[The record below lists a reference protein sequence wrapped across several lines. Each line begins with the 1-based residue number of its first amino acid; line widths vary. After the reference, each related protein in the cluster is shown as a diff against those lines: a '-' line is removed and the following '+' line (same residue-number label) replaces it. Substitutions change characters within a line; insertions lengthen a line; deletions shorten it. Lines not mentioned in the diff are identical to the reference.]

1 MNDHN
6 TIVGRI
12 DHFAATTPEKAAIIF
27 GEQTITYAAL
37 AKASVQMA
45 YLLKVKGIGAGDR
58 VCLLSG
64 NCPEYLVLYHAVM
77 RCGAALFPIN
87 SDLAASEIAYI
98 LGHAEPALVV
108 SDAASSGKI
117 EAAQTLSSFA
127 VVHEELEQL
136 VAQSVQ
142 VPGDGAALHARK
154 PTDLALVIYTSG
166 TTSAPK
172 GVPATDAI
180 EIAGAETFAQIWNVT
195 AQDRCLC
202 ALPLS
207 FLFGLH
213 TATLV
218 AFMQGASVVLF
229 PRFHPVRVLEGVVA
243 QRVTMVLGVPTMYAM
258 MLEHVTQTGIRYDL
272 SAVRM
277 AVSSGAPLAV
287 ATRDAIE
294 ANLGI
299 RIQDYY
305 ALSECR
311 PIFSFRADDAH
322 AVPVGSVGALAPG
335 VDVRLLDDEG
345 QPVVQ
350 GATGS
355 ILVRSS
361 NTLMPGYFRD
371 PGRTAA
377 AFDNGWF
384 ITGDLAYQD
393 AKGHYYIAGRTRD
406 QVISGGQKISAIEV
420 ENVLLQHPAVA
431 QAAAVGV
438 PDAKFGELLKA
449 VLVLR
454 PGAAQDEEALLAH
467 CKDKLAA
474 YKLPRLFSFR
484 EVLPISPAG
493 KVLKRELIE
502 D

>member
-1 MNDHN
+1 MNDFN

-12 DHFAATTPEKAAIIF
+12 DHFAATTPDKAAIVF
-27 GEQTITYAAL
+27 AEQTISYAAL
-37 AKASVQMA
+37 ASASVQMA
-45 YLLKVKGIGAGDR
+45 HVLKAKGIGEGDR

-108 SDAASSGKI
+108 SDAASSSKI
-117 EAAQTLSSFA
+117 KAAQAQSSFQ
-127 VVHEELEQL
+127 VPHEELEQL
-136 VAQSVQ
+136 AAQSAQ
-142 VPGDGAALHARK
+142 VPTTSAELHPRK

-180 EIAGAETFAQIWNVT
+180 EIAGAETFAQTWGVT

-213 TATLV
+213 TATMV
-218 AFMQGASVVLF
+218 PFSQGATVVLF
-229 PRFHPVRVLEGVVA
+229 QRFNPVRVLEGVVSH
-243 QRVTMVLGVPTMYAM
+243 RVTMVLGVPTMYAM
-258 MLEHVTQTGIRYDL
+258 MLEHVTQTGIHYDL
-272 SAVRM
+272 SSVRM
-277 AVSSGAPLAV
+277 AGSSGAPLAV

-294 ANLGI
+294 ASLGMT
-299 RIQDYY
+299 IQDYY

-311 PIFSFRADDAH
+311 PIFSFRADA
-322 AVPVGSVGALAPG
+322 AETVPVGSVGNVVPG
-335 VDVRLLDDEG
+335 VEVRLLDEAG
-345 QPVVQ
+345 QPVPQ
-350 GATGS
+350 GATGA

-361 NTLMPGYFRD
+361 NTLMSGYFRD
-371 PGRTAA
+371 SERTAA
-377 AFDNGWF
+377 AFDDGWF

-393 AKGHYYIAGRTRD
+393 VQGHYYIAGRTRD

-484 EVLPISPAG
+484 DVLPVSPAG

>member
-1 MNDHN
+1 MNDYN
-6 TIVGRI
+6 TILGRI
-12 DHFAATTPEKAAIIF
+12 DHFAATTPNKAAIVF
-27 GEQTITYAAL
+27 GDKTLTYADL
-37 AKASVQMA
+37 ACASVQMA
-45 YLLKVKGIGAGDR
+45 HVLQNKGIGAGDR
-58 VCLLSG
+58 VCLLAT

-108 SDAASSGKI
+108 SDTANTAKILGAQAQAAFKVPHAELEALAASAV
-117 EAAQTLSSFA
+117 ESSTERA
-127 VVHEELEQL
+127 
-136 VAQSVQ
+136 
-142 VPGDGAALHARK
+142 GLHQRK
-154 PTDLALVIYTSG
+154 PSDMALVIYTSG

-180 EIAGAETFAQIWNVT
+180 EINGADTFASIWAVS

-218 AFMQGASVVLF
+218 AFSQGATVVLF
-229 PRFHPVRVLEGVVA
+229 PKFNPVRVLEGIV
-243 QRVTMVLGVPTMYAM
+243 QNRITMVLGVPTMYAM
-258 MLEHVTQTGIRYDL
+258 MLEHVTQTGVEYDL
-272 SAVRM
+272 SSVRM
-277 AVSSGAPLAV
+277 AGSSGAPLAV
-287 ATRDAIE
+287 VTRDAIE
-294 ANLGI
+294 AKLGM

-311 PIFSFRADDAH
+311 PIFSFRAADAQP
-322 AVPVGSVGALAPG
+322 VPVGAVGKAVPN
-335 VDVRLLDDEG
+335 VEVCLLDEEG
-345 QPVVQ
+345 SPVAT
-350 GATGS
+350 GSTGS

-361 NTLMPGYFRD
+361 ETLMPGYFRD
-371 PGRTAA
+371 PERTAL
-377 AFDNGWF
+377 AFKEGWF
-384 ITGDLAYQD
+384 VTGDLAYQD
-393 AKGHYYIAGRTRD
+393 IEGNYYIAGRTRD

-454 PGAAQDEEALLAH
+454 PGAVLDPDKLLEH

-474 YKLPRLFSFR
+474 YKLPRLFSVR
-484 EVLPISPAG
+484 DELPVSPAG
-493 KVLKRELIE
+493 KVLKRELIDE
-502 D
+502 

>member
-1 MNDHN
+1 MNDFN

-12 DHFAATTPEKAAIIF
+12 DHFAAQTPDKVAIIF
-27 GEQTITYAAL
+27 AEQRITYAQL
-37 AKASVQMA
+37 AAASVRMA
-45 YLLKVKGIGAGDR
+45 HTLKAKGVGANDR
-58 VCLLSG
+58 VCFLSG
-64 NCPEYLVLYHAVM
+64 NCPEYLVFYHAVM

-98 LGHAEPALVV
+98 LGHAKPALVV
-108 SDAASSGKI
+108 SDAANSAKI
-117 EAAQTLSSFA
+117 EAAQAQATLLVPHGELETLSMDSA
-127 VVHEELEQL
+127 HASED
-136 VAQSVQ
+136 AH
-142 VPGDGAALHARK
+142 GLHMR
-154 PTDLALVIYTSG
+154 TSNDLALVIYTSG

-172 GVPATDAI
+172 GVPASDAI
-180 EIAGAETFAQIWNVT
+180 EMAAADTFADIWGVT

-218 AFMQGASVVLF
+218 AFSQGATVVLF
-229 PRFHPVRVLEGVVA
+229 QRFNPVRVLEGIV
-243 QRVTMVLGVPTMYAM
+243 QHGVTMVLGVPTMYAM
-258 MLEHVTQTGIRYDL
+258 MLEHVTQTGIGYDL
-272 SAVRM
+272 GLVRM
-277 AVSSGAPLAV
+277 AGSSGAPLAV

-294 ANLGI
+294 EKLGM

-311 PIFSFRADDAH
+311 PIFSFRAADAQS
-322 AVPVGSVGALAPG
+322 VPVGSVGKAAPG
-335 VDVRLLDDEG
+335 VDVRLLDEEG
-345 QPVVQ
+345 LPVSAGET
-350 GATGS
+350 GAV
-355 ILVRSS
+355 LVRS
-361 NTLMPGYFRD
+361 NHTLMSGYFRD
-371 PGRTAA
+371 PERTVS
-377 AFDNGWF
+377 AFQDGWF
-384 ITGDLAYQD
+384 VTGDLAYQD
-393 AKGHYYIAGRTRD
+393 SKGNYYIAGRTRD

-431 QAAAVGV
+431 QVAAVGV
-438 PDAKFGELLKA
+438 PDTKFGELLKA

-454 PGAAQDEEALLAH
+454 PGALQNEQELLEH

-484 EVLPISPAG
+484 DSLPVSPAG

-502 D
+502 E

>member
-1 MNDHN
+1 MNDYN

-12 DHFAATTPEKAAIIF
+12 DHFAVSTPDKAAIIF
-27 GEQTITYAAL
+27 GEQTITYAEL
-37 AKASVQMA
+37 AKASLQMA
-45 YLLKVKGIGAGDR
+45 FLLKAKGIGEGDR

-87 SDLAASEIAYI
+87 SDLAATEIAYI

-108 SDAASSGKI
+108 SDASSSSKI
-117 EAAQTLSSFA
+117 HAAQALSN
-127 VVHEELEQL
+127 VHVEHLELEQL
-136 VAQSVQ
+136 VIQSVQ
-142 VPGDGAALHARK
+142 VQGDAVALHARK
-154 PTDLALVIYTSG
+154 PADLALVIYTSG

-180 EIAGAETFAQIWNVT
+180 EMAGAETFAQIWNVT
-195 AQDRCLC
+195 AKDRCLC

-258 MLEHVTQTGIRYDL
+258 MLEHVTQTSIRYDL
-272 SAVRM
+272 SSVRI

-287 ATRDAIE
+287 TTRDAIE
-294 ANLGI
+294 SSLGM

-311 PIFSFRADDAH
+311 PIFSFRADDAQ
-322 AVPVGSVGALAPG
+322 AVPVGSVGSTAPG
-335 VDVRLLDDEG
+335 VEVRLLNDEG
-345 QPVVQ
+345 QAVAQ
-350 GATGS
+350 GATGA

-361 NTLMPGYFRD
+361 NTLMSGYFRD
-371 PGRTAA
+371 PERTAA

-393 AKGHYYIAGRTRD
+393 ARGHYYIAGRTRD

-420 ENVLLQHPAVA
+420 ENVLLQHPSVA
-431 QAAAVGV
+431 QAAAVGI
-438 PDAKFGELLKA
+438 PDAKFGELLKV

-454 PGAAQDEEALLAH
+454 PGAVQDKDALMEH
-467 CKDKLAA
+467 CKEKLAA

-484 EVLPISPAG
+484 DVLPISPAG

-502 D
+502 E